1 MSFATVG
8 MAGGNHVNNTPMG
21 SFTDIDKKLQYTYE
35 KNNNNVSSTYQQNR
49 SNTLDRQ
56 WIEFEF
62 ESDNKNGVQNSNKNR
77 TSNNQKKST
86 QSQSKLNPS
95 KFDYGSNTSK
105 YKNNDGLSARNAQ
118 SKASELSIEEI
129 ASQFASRLKSI
140 ESRTSDVNSD
150 LVDIKTS
157 NAEDIQQKNS
167 LDKSANKLQG
177 EIKMLDEGLEMHDK
191 SLEKMESE
199 LDFMKNKNSILESK
213 LDKQVRKNNDL
224 ESNLNQLKIQVENIK
239 NSKIDNVENDVKP
252 SSKETVFREKKAFSK
267 SKTPKDL
274 KASQVIHD
282 EKKPDSTYGSKI
294 AQQLRDRMDRI
305 E

>member
-8 MAGGNHVNNTPMG
+8 MAGGNHVNNIPKG
-21 SFTDIDKKLQYTYE
+21 SFTDIDKKLQYNYE
-35 KNNNNVSSTYQQNR
+35 KNTNNVSSTFQQNR
-49 SNTLDRQ
+49 SNNLDRQ

-62 ESDNKNGVQNSNKNR
+62 ESENKNKG
-77 TSNNQKKST
+77 KST
-86 QSQSKLNPS
+86 NKDKALQSYKKPIEGQSKLNPS
-95 KFDYGSNTSK
+95 KFDYESNNSK
-105 YKNNDGLSARNAQ
+105 YKNSGFSVRDAQ
-118 SKASELSIEEI
+118 SNSSELSVEEI

-140 ESRTSDVNSD
+140 ESRASYINSD

-157 NAEDIQQKNS
+157 DGKHIQKKNS
-167 LDKSANKLQG
+167 LNESENKLQG

-199 LDFMKNKNSILESK
+199 LDVMKNKNSILESK
-213 LDKQVRKNNDL
+213 LNIQVNKNNEL

-239 NSKIDNVENDVKP
+239 KIKNDSVENAANL
-252 SSKETVFREKKAFSK
+252 SKKENLLPEKKTVSK
-267 SKTPKDL
+267 SKASKDL
-274 KASQVIHD
+274 KASQVINPGKNT
-282 EKKPDSTYGSKI
+282 ETNPASKI